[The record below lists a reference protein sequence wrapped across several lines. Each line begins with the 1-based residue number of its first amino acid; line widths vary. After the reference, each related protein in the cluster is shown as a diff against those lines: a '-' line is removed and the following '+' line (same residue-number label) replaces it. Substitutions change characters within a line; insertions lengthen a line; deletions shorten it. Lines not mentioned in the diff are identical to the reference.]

1 MKNSASID
9 AESTQKWWESLGL
22 PPPEKSS
29 PLNSYRVVLLGFPLS
44 GKRTLCEHLFR
55 TASSKQS
62 SASGGIPYSPLRSH
76 RQQFN
81 ENFFQY
87 GDRNA
92 VNGVEGEA
100 SAGEG
105 VVEVQTPGGVESAP
119 RGLPS
124 PSGVD
129 YYFVAQN
136 IPRSTSYMGFYGIP
150 IVSRVLEFFCCHCSD
165 ALSVAIPSVESFS
178 SSVVIMVIDV
188 SRPLSIKEQL
198 DWCFMSLEEHVRS
211 LLRESF
217 PDRDNICYQEMI
229 NATHKFWDDEE
240 KYLDRLRED
249 LQSQVLGSSHSQKN
263 SEEVLRIS
271 GSSLVPAL
279 RTIIFC
285 TKLDVL
291 KELSEKCPG
300 TPEEFPGKKQLLS
313 FLQPVENSPLS
324 VLSAVMQLMRYY
336 AMFHQSAL
344 ASIQRNANGY
354 SDADLSG
361 HPFYKGLLD
370 YLEHLLKT
378 YSSSDERSTASARH
392 ADVASLVEKLKP
404 LCNIV
409 YLPYFLIPSGVDKIS
424 LLSGFISA
432 EKITFPTDAK
442 DIEASPQPWL
452 SSLVLHQDLLRKLLA
467 EPSPF
472 VSKIPEKKT
481 EDII

>member
-62 SASGGIPYSPLRSH
+62 SASGSIPYSPHRSH

-87 GDRNA
+87 SDRKV
-92 VNGVEGEA
+92 VNGVEEEVF
-100 SAGEG
+100 AGG
-105 VVEVQTPGGVESAP
+105 VAEVQTPGGMESAP

-124 PSGVD
+124 PTGVE

-136 IPRSTSYMGFYGIP
+136 VPRSASYTGFYGLP
-150 IVSRVLEFFCCHCSD
+150 MVSRVLEFFCCHCPS
-165 ALSVAIPSVESFS
+165 ALSVAIPSVQSFC

-198 DWCFMSLEEHVRS
+198 DWCFLSLENHVRS

-217 PDRDNICYQEMI
+217 PDRDELHYQEMLD
-229 NATHKFWDDEE
+229 ATHKFWNEEE
-240 KYLDRLRED
+240 KCLDKLRQHLE
-249 LQSQVLGSSHSQKN
+249 SQVSGSSHSQKN

-271 GSSLVPAL
+271 GSSSIPAL

-285 TKLDVL
+285 TKLDL
-291 KELSEKCPG
+291 LEELPEKCHG
-300 TPEEFPGKKQLLS
+300 APEEFPGKKHLLS
-313 FLQPVENSPLS
+313 FLQLVENSPLS
-324 VLSAVMQLMRYY
+324 VPSAVVQLMRNY
-336 AMFHQSAL
+336 AMIHQSAL
-344 ASIQRNANGY
+344 ASIHRNTHGY

-361 HPFYKGLLD
+361 HPFYKGFLE
-370 YLEHLLKT
+370 YLEHLIKT
-378 YSSSDERSTASARH
+378 YPSADEQSTAPSRH
-392 ADVASLVEKLKP
+392 SDVASLVEKLKS
-404 LCNIV
+404 LCKIDC
-409 YLPYFLIPSGVDKIS
+409 LPYFLIPGGVDKVS

-432 EKITFPTDAK
+432 QKITFPTDSK
-442 DIEASPQPWL
+442 DTEASPQPWL
-452 SSLVLHQDLLRKLLA
+452 SSLVLHQDLLRELLTQTN
-467 EPSPF
+467 P
-472 VSKIPEKKT
+472 
-481 EDII
+481 II